1 MTAKI
6 MIWIKWAVF
15 FVASF
20 FTFAAQNLTMMKKN
34 GSLRAL
40 FALLFV
46 FSTILCLAQPPGG
59 RPPGGGGGRHPGGR
73 PPYGG
78 DRQWGQTEGNMP
90 AVKPKKKVRE
100 GDTFTVVGVLRDAK
114 TGEFMPYVNLAVLD
128 SVDNEFVKG
137 GISNMEGVFEINGVP
152 QGAFVL
158 RVSAIGYE
166 NYLHP
171 FHVTNNT
178 NLGTLRINP
187 GVTALGEV
195 TVAAERPLYA
205 MEGEKLIYNVSED
218 PSIQTGTTEDAL
230 QNAPGVEV
238 DVEGNITLRGVSS
251 VEIWVNDK
259 PSKLTEE
266 NLKTYLQTLPAN
278 AIARIETITN
288 PSAKYAT
295 EAEAV
300 INIVTSAHIKSNQF
314 VSFGVNGSN
323 QPFVSPWVSYMWKKD
338 RVSINLFASGRYS
351 NRENKTDSWSQQR
364 RDAATEGEYEVTWA
378 DTVSQQD
385 NNRSYSGNLFLNIDY
400 EIDSTSDIS
409 VDAGGYY
416 NANLNNM
423 MRTERQTYY
432 YLDSMPAYSMLFA
445 DQTKDNSDTRS
456 IFGNLGADYTKKFDN
471 EGHNLRIGLNTRLT
485 NNSGEEWYNRF
496 YEVYTDLDEHRYM
509 LSRTYNFNGSLDAR
523 YNRPYSKDGEL
534 SYGLRADHTQ
544 MDFTYDRFYDTIG
557 LMVDSLRTYRMIGA
571 KSSLNADVNWTHRW
585 GGFTLSTGLGVEGE
599 RNMYDFISNMPF
611 ADDSVFYHLNFR
623 PSIHLTYRTEDMH
636 NLKLN
641 YSMRM
646 SGPGRNQVTRFRTYG
661 ENSYSTG
668 NPNGLKDSFTHNM
681 EAGWQKFFEHFGNI
695 GIEAY
700 GRWSTNDVSR
710 LTDAEYDNYLDR
722 IVSYSVPYNMGSSWR
737 YGTSLNMTYRPS
749 GFFNVRLYA
758 NLYNYGYRMEYERN
772 GVPQI
777 DEREKWSWSV
787 RVNAW
792 AKLFDRLQVTASA
805 NYNSPTI
812 SLMSER
818 KARYFLNM
826 GLRSD
831 FFNRRLSV
839 FVNVQDIFNWG
850 ATIGSG
856 STNTNPYYLSDSTRK
871 MLNSRYI
878 SAGFTLRF
886 GKMELEKKAKE
897 GDGEAG
903 DSLE

>member
-1 MTAKI
+1 
-6 MIWIKWAVF
+6 
-15 FVASF
+15 
-20 FTFAAQNLTMMKKN
+20 MKKTF
-34 GSLRAL
+34 SLRAVFSL
-40 FALLFV
+40 FLVL
-46 FSTILCLAQPPGG
+46 STILSMAQPPGG
-59 RPPGGGGGRHPGGR
+59 RPPGGRPPGGR
-73 PPYGG
+73 PPFGG
-78 DRQWGQTEGNMP
+78 DRQWSQNDPNMP

-114 TGEFMPYVNLAVLD
+114 TGEFLPYVNVAVLD
-128 SVDNEFVKG
+128 SIDNEFVKG
-137 GISNMEGVFEINGVP
+137 GISNLDGAFEIDNVP
-152 QGAFVL
+152 QGVFVL

-166 NYLHP
+166 SFALP
-171 FHVTNNT
+171 FHVTNHT

-187 GVTALGEV
+187 GVTSLSEV

-205 MEGEKLIYNVSED
+205 MDGEKLLYNVSED

-251 VEIWVNDK
+251 VEIWINDK

-295 EAEAV
+295 DAEAV

-314 VSFGVNGSN
+314 ISFGVNGSN
-323 QPFVSPWVSYMWKKD
+323 QPFVSPWISYMWKKE
-338 RVSINLFASGRYS
+338 RLSINLFASGRYS
-351 NRENKTDSWSQQR
+351 NRINTTDSWELKR
-364 RDAATEGEYEVTWA
+364 EDADTEGLYDSVWYRT
-378 DTVSQQD
+378 TSQKE
-385 NNRSYSGNLFLNIDY
+385 NNRSMSGNVFMNIDY

-409 VDAGGYY
+409 FDGGGFY
-416 NANLNNM
+416 NNNHSFGS
-423 MRTERQTYY
+423 RRDEQTF
-432 YLDSMPAYSMLFA
+432 YLPYDSLLAYSIG
-445 DQTKDNSDTRS
+445 DTTVS
-456 IFGNLGADYTKKFDN
+456 GFGFGHVGVDYTKKFD
-471 EGHNLRIGLNTRLT
+471 EKGHNLRIGLNSRLNKNAT
-485 NNSGEEWYNRF
+485 DQYYNRF
-496 YEVYTDLDEHRYM
+496 YDVYTDLDENRY
-509 LSRTYNFNGSLDAR
+509 LLTNQFGLGLSLDAR
-523 YNRPYSKDGEL
+523 YNRPYSEDGEL
-534 SYGLRADHTQ
+534 SYGLRADHQ
-544 MDFTYDRFYDTIG
+544 IHNNDYKRYYSNDGGLNYDSIDI
-557 LMVDSLRTYRMIGA
+557 LRTYHFNGLETGI
-571 KSSLNADVNWTHRW
+571 NADVNWTHRW
-585 GGFTLSTGLGVEGE
+585 GGFTLSTGLGAGND
-599 RNMYDFISNMPF
+599 RIYYDYVSDMPF
-611 ADDSVFYHLNFR
+611 ADKNTLYFWTVR
-623 PSIHLTYRTEDMH
+623 PSVHLTYRTESMH
-636 NLKLN
+636 NWKLN
-641 YSMRM
+641 YSLRM
-646 SGPGRNQVTRFRTYG
+646 SHPGEDEISTFRRYG
-661 ENSYSTG
+661 EDSYSTG
-668 NPNGLKDSFTHNM
+668 NPNGLKNGYTHNM
-681 EAGWQKFFEHFGNI
+681 EAGWQKFFERFGNI

-700 GRWSTNDVSR
+700 GRLSTNEISS
-710 LTDAEYDNYLDR
+710 LTDSEYDQFLDR
-722 IVSYSVPYNMGSSWR
+722 VVSYSMPYNMGTSWR
-737 YGTSLNMTYRPS
+737 YGTSLNMTYRPT

-758 NLYNYGYRMEYERN
+758 NLYDYGYRMEYDRVDEFGN
-772 GVPQI
+772 VSHKI

-792 AKLFDRLQVTASA
+792 AKLFNQLQVTASA

-831 FFNRRLSV
+831 FFKRRLSV

-856 STNTNPYYLSDSTRK
+856 SSNTNPYYLSDSTRK

-886 GKMELEKKAKE
+886 GKMELEQRAKE

>member
-1 MTAKI
+1 
-6 MIWIKWAVF
+6 
-15 FVASF
+15 
-20 FTFAAQNLTMMKKN
+20 
-34 GSLRAL
+34 
-40 FALLFV
+40 
-46 FSTILCLAQPPGG
+46 
-59 RPPGGGGGRHPGGR
+59 
-73 PPYGG
+73 
-78 DRQWGQTEGNMP
+78 MP

-385 NNRSYSGNLFLNIDY
+385 NNRSYSGNLFMNIDY

-544 MDFTYDRFYDTIG
+544 MDFT
-557 LMVDSLRTYRMIGA
+557 LRYSRHI
-571 KSSLNADVNWTHRW
+571 
-585 GGFTLSTGLGVEGE
+585 GGFAAHLPHDRGEKFAQCRCQLDAPLGW
-599 RNMYDFISNMPF
+599 F
-611 ADDSVFYHLNFR
+611 HLEHGF
-623 PSIHLTYRTEDMH
+623 
-636 NLKLN
+636 
-641 YSMRM
+641 
-646 SGPGRNQVTRFRTYG
+646 GR
-661 ENSYSTG
+661 
-668 NPNGLKDSFTHNM
+668 
-681 EAGWQKFFEHFGNI
+681 
-695 GIEAY
+695 
-700 GRWSTNDVSR
+700 GRR
-710 LTDAEYDNYLDR
+710 AQH
-722 IVSYSVPYNMGSSWR
+722 
-737 YGTSLNMTYRPS
+737 
-749 GFFNVRLYA
+749 VRLHQRHA
-758 NLYNYGYRMEYERN
+758 LCRRQRFLSSEFPSFHPLDLSHRRHAQPEAQLLDAHVGAGQEPSHT
-772 GVPQI
+772 VPHLR
-777 DEREKWSWSV
+777 REQLLDGQSQRFEGQFYSQHGGWL
-787 RVNAW
+787 A
-792 AKLFDRLQVTASA
+792 
-805 NYNSPTI
+805 
-812 SLMSER
+812 E
-818 KARYFLNM
+818 
-826 GLRSD
+826 
-831 FFNRRLSV
+831 V
-839 FVNVQDIFNWG
+839 FRAFRQH
-850 ATIGSG
+850 
-856 STNTNPYYLSDSTRK
+856 RH
-871 MLNSRYI
+871 
-878 SAGFTLRF
+878 
-886 GKMELEKKAKE
+886 
-897 GDGEAG
+897 
-903 DSLE
+903 

>member
-1 MTAKI
+1 MN
-6 MIWIKWAVF
+6 WIKWAVF

-78 DRQWGQTEGNMP
+78 DRQWGQTESNMP

-100 GDTFTVVGVLRDAK
+100 GDSFTVVGVLRDAK

-432 YLDSMPAYSMLFA
+432 YLDSMPAYSMLLA

-557 LMVDSLRTYRMIGA
+557 LLVDSLRTYRMIGA

-599 RNMYDFISNMPF
+599 RNMYDFISDMPF

-681 EAGWQKFFEHFGNI
+681 EAGWQKFFERFGNI

-856 STNTNPYYLSDSTRK
+856 SANTNPYYLSDSTRK

>member
-1 MTAKI
+1 
-6 MIWIKWAVF
+6 
-15 FVASF
+15 
-20 FTFAAQNLTMMKKN
+20 MK
-34 GSLRAL
+34 R
-40 FALLFV
+40 FV
-46 FSTILCLAQPPGG
+46 FLKVLFIIALSVSAVLCFAQPPGG

-205 MEGEKLIYNVSED
+205 MEGEKLVYNVSED

-385 NNRSYSGNLFLNIDY
+385 NNRSYSGNLFMNIDY

-432 YLDSMPAYSMLFA
+432 YLDSMPVDTMLFA

-485 NNSGEEWYNRF
+485 QNSGEEWYNRF

-534 SYGLRADHTQ
+534 SYGLRADHAQ

-557 LMVDSLRTYRMIGA
+557 LLVDSLRTYRMIGA

-599 RNMYDFISNMPF
+599 RNMYDFISDMPF

-681 EAGWQKFFEHFGNI
+681 EAGWQKFFERFGNI

>member
-1 MTAKI
+1 
-6 MIWIKWAVF
+6 
-15 FVASF
+15 
-20 FTFAAQNLTMMKKN
+20 MKSVRITK
-34 GSLRAL
+34 AL
-40 FALLFV
+40 FIIALLL
-46 FSTILCLAQPPGG
+46 STVLCVAQPPGG
-59 RPPGGGGGRHPGGR
+59 RPPGGGPPGGR
-73 PPYGG
+73 PPGGRPPFG
-78 DRQWGQTEGNMP
+78 DRQWGQNENMP
-90 AVKPKKKVRE
+90 TVKPKKKVRE

-128 SVDNEFVKG
+128 SVDSEFVKG
-137 GISNMEGVFEINGVP
+137 GISNMDGVFEITGVP
-152 QGAFVL
+152 QGGFLL

-166 NYLHP
+166 NYTMP

-187 GVTALGEV
+187 GVTSLGEV

-295 EAEAV
+295 DAEAV
-300 INIVTSAHIKSNQF
+300 INIVTEAHIKSNQF

-323 QPFVSPWVSYMWKKD
+323 QPFISPWVSYMWKKE
-338 RVSINLFASGRYS
+338 RLSLNMFASGRYS
-351 NRENKTDSWSQQR
+351 DRDNSTEGWSVQR
-364 RDAATEGEYEVTWA
+364 RDAATPGEYEVTWA
-378 DTVSQQD
+378 DTTSQIDD
-385 NNRSYSGNLFLNIDY
+385 NRGLSGNLFMNVDY

-409 VDAGGYY
+409 VDAGGFY
-416 NANLNNM
+416 NSNKSDML
-423 MRTERQTYY
+423 RSQRQVYF
-432 YLDSMPAYSMLFA
+432 YLDSVPPYSMPYV
-445 DQTKDNSDTRS
+445 DTTNSLTEGHS
-456 IFGNLGADYTKKFDN
+456 MFGHLGADYTKKFD
-471 EGHNLRIGLNTRLT
+471 EKGHNLRIGLNTRYSF
-485 NNSGEEWYNRF
+485 NANEQWYNRF
-496 YEVYTDLDEHRYM
+496 YDIYTDLDEHRYLLTNM
-509 LSRTYNFNGSLDAR
+509 KNFGGSLDAR
-523 YNRPYSKDGEL
+523 YNRPYSDDGEL
-534 SYGLRADHTQ
+534 SYGLRADHQQHNNDYRRFYST
-544 MDFTYDRFYDTIG
+544 DDGVTYDS
-557 LMVDSLRTYRMIGA
+557 VDVLRTYHFNGSE
-571 KSSLNADVNWTHRW
+571 SSITGDVNWTHRW
-585 GGFTLSTGLGVEGE
+585 GGFTLSTGLGVGGFREYYE
-599 RNMYDFISNMPF
+599 YISDMEF
-611 ADDSVFYHLNFR
+611 ADKNTLFYCHVI

-636 NLKLN
+636 NFKLN
-641 YSMRM
+641 YSLRM
-646 SGPGRNQVTRFRTYG
+646 SHPDEEQVSTFRRYG
-661 ENSYSTG
+661 EDSYSTG
-668 NPNGLKDSFTHNM
+668 NPNGLKNGYTHNM
-681 EAGWQKFFEHFGNI
+681 EAGWQKFFERFGNI

-700 GRWSTNDVSR
+700 GRLSTNEISS
-710 LTDAEYDNYLDR
+710 LTDAEYDDYLDR
-722 IVSYSVPYNMGSSWR
+722 VVSYSMPYNMGTSWR

-758 NLYNYGYRMEYERN
+758 NLYDYGYRMEYDRVDEFGN
-772 GVPQI
+772 INHQI
-777 DEREKWSWSV
+777 DQREKWSWSV

-792 AKLFDRLQVTASA
+792 AKLFNQLQVTASA
-805 NYNSPTI
+805 NYNSPTL

-831 FFNRRLSV
+831 FFKRRLSV

-850 ATIGSG
+850 ARIGSG

-878 SAGFTLRF
+878 SAGVTFRF
-886 GKMELEKKAKE
+886 GKLELEQKAKE
-897 GDGEAG
+897 GENETG
-903 DSLE
+903 DTL

>member
-1 MTAKI
+1 M
-6 MIWIKWAVF
+6 
-15 FVASF
+15 
-20 FTFAAQNLTMMKKN
+20 
-34 GSLRAL
+34 
-40 FALLFV
+40 
-46 FSTILCLAQPPGG
+46 
-59 RPPGGGGGRHPGGR
+59 
-73 PPYGG
+73 
-78 DRQWGQTEGNMP
+78 
-90 AVKPKKKVRE
+90 KPKKKVRE

-114 TGEFMPYVNLAVLD
+114 TDEFMPYVNLAVLD

-351 NRENKTDSWSQQR
+351 DRENKTDSWSQQR

-534 SYGLRADHTQ
+534 SYGLRADHTR

-557 LMVDSLRTYRMIGA
+557 LLVDSLRTYRMIGA

-599 RNMYDFISNMPF
+599 RNMYDFISDMPF

-681 EAGWQKFFEHFGNI
+681 EAGWQKFFERFGNI

-737 YGTSLNMTYRPS
+737 FGTSLNMTYRPS

-903 DSLE
+903 DSLD

>member
-1 MTAKI
+1 M
-6 MIWIKWAVF
+6 
-15 FVASF
+15 
-20 FTFAAQNLTMMKKN
+20 
-34 GSLRAL
+34 
-40 FALLFV
+40 
-46 FSTILCLAQPPGG
+46 
-59 RPPGGGGGRHPGGR
+59 
-73 PPYGG
+73 
-78 DRQWGQTEGNMP
+78 
-90 AVKPKKKVRE
+90 KPKKKVRE
-100 GDTFTVVGVLRDAK
+100 GDTFTVMGVLRDAK

-385 NNRSYSGNLFLNIDY
+385 NNRSYSGNLFMNIDY

-485 NNSGEEWYNRF
+485 QNSGEEWYNRF
-496 YEVYTDLDEHRYM
+496 YEVYTDLNEHRYM

-557 LMVDSLRTYRMIGA
+557 LLVDSLRTYRMIGA

-599 RNMYDFISNMPF
+599 RNMYDFISTMPF

-681 EAGWQKFFEHFGNI
+681 EAGWQKFFERFGNI